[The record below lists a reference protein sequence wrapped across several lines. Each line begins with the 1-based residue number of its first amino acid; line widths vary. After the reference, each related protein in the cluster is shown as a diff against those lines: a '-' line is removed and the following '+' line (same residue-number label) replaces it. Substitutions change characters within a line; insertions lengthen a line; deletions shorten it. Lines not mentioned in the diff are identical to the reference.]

1 MKEFDLIRR
10 YFTQAPRH
18 PDVILGVGDD
28 AALLRVPPGH
38 ELVVS
43 VDTLIQGVHFPL
55 QTPPAAVGHKALAVN
70 LSDLAAMGALPR
82 WITLALT
89 LPDQNPDWL
98 ETFAQGLLDL
108 ARQHEVE
115 LVGGDT
121 TRGPLSITVQVMGL
135 VPTGTA
141 LRRQGARPGDRIM
154 VTGTPGDAALA
165 LQRLLAGQTLDPD
178 DPLVQR
184 LDRPTPRVAAGL
196 AVRDLATACIDIS
209 DGLCQD
215 LGHILTASGV
225 GATLHTSALPLSPAF
240 LSGHPVD
247 SIDWTL
253 PLTGGDDYELLFTV
267 PPEHIAAVHQALAI
281 AGCLVTEIGEIE
293 ARPGLRVLG
302 PTGNRLLL
310 ERSGYDHFHT
320 LERP

>member
-10 YFTQAPRH
+10 HFTQAPRH

-43 VDTLIQGVHFPL
+43 VDTLIQGVHFPA

-70 LSDLAAMGALPR
+70 LSDLAAMGAMPR

-89 LPDQNPDWL
+89 LPDQDPDWL
-98 ETFAQGLLDL
+98 GAFARGLLDL
-108 ARQHEVE
+108 ARQHGVE

-121 TRGPLSITVQVMGL
+121 TRGPLSITVQIMG
-135 VPTGTA
+135 VAPVGAA
-141 LRRQGARPGDRIM
+141 LRRRGARPGDRIM

-165 LQRLLAGQTLDPD
+165 LQRMLAGQALDPD
-178 DPLVQR
+178 DPLRRR

-196 AVRDLATACIDIS
+196 ALRGLASACIDIS

-215 LGHILTASGV
+215 LGHVLTASGV
-225 GATLHTSALPLSPAF
+225 GATLRTSDLPLSAAF
-240 LSGHPVD
+240 LAHMPAEG
-247 SIDWTL
+247 IDWSL
-253 PLTGGDDYELLFTV
+253 PLAGGDDYELLFTV
-267 PPEHIAAVHQALAI
+267 PPERVPRVHERLAGT
-281 AGCLVTEIGEIE
+281 GCPVTEIGEIE
-293 ARPGLRVLG
+293 AESGLRVLDPAG
-302 PTGNRLLL
+302 DRLSLD
-310 ERSGYDHFHT
+310 RGGYDHFQIA
-320 LERP
+320 ESS